1 MGGHVLVIPYPAQGH
16 VSPLMKLAHR
26 ISDHGI
32 KVTFVTP
39 ESIHARLMAAMPDK
53 DEGLSQMQ
61 LVSIPDPWITY
72 VVADTTVGWALEVA
86 KKMGIEGSA
95 LWPAGP
101 VTLAMGLHIP
111 KLIEAGIIDSYG
123 NPIKSELIRLSKDIP
138 AFSSTNLSWN
148 SADDPTLRQLAFEY
162 AFRLSQTA
170 KISNWLLC
178 NSFYEL
184 DSSSCDLI
192 PNVLTLGPLLASN
205 RPGSSAGN
213 LWPNDPTCISW
224 LDKQPA
230 ESVIY
235 VAFGSTTFFKQ
246 KQFNEL
252 ALGIELVGR
261 PFLWVVPSV
270 AEYPNEFTQRVS
282 EYGKIV
288 GWADQEKVLAH
299 PSVACFF
306 SHCGWNSTMES
317 LCMGVPFI
325 CWPHTVDQLDNRF
338 FICDIWKVGLG
349 LDPDENGLV
358 SRHQIKTKIE
368 NLLSDDGIKENAL
381 RLKEMARRNV
391 CQGGSSANN
400 FKTFIEALQN

>member
-1 MGGHVLVIPYPAQGH
+1 MGRHVLVIPYPAQGH

-32 KVTFVTP
+32 KVTFVTT

-53 DEGLSQMQ
+53 DEELSQMQ

-72 VVADTTVGWALEVA
+72 VVADTAVGWALEIA

-148 SADDPTLRQLAFEY
+148 STDDPTIRQISFEY

-184 DSSSCDLI
+184 DSSSFDLI

-317 LCMGVPFI
+317 LCMGVPFL

-381 RLKEMARRNV
+381 RLKEMARRSV